1 MLVFDAPG
9 LQNKTWMD
17 IAGVL
22 GKVTLPRR
30 PILLP
35 KTVYSRM
42 TNITFVEKMFVFNCW
57 RQTRERTNPAHLFMG
72 MGKLFVHSSYNES
85 FLPFDTVLYHHC
97 PSIGG
102 WPWGEFVEELIW
114 DYATSMGAVLDVG
127 AGGQKI
133 VLPYYRG
140 GGDIANSNVICGKA
154 VYQEPFSVAHWLG
167 HNKPEDIRAWRK
179 LVQRKFSLSDEQ
191 PRNVS
196 PTSAGVVS
204 RYDKNCVKSL
214 KVAAWKRTEGTALR
228 RMTNMA
234 QVKNL
239 VADYT
244 DIPLIVLNTH
254 SKMLPRDQISVF
266 QSFDILISTHG
277 SQLTNMVFGRENA
290 VYIEVVAVD
299 NDKSFVANGRSFAK
313 AYIYSVGHLP
323 ANNPSLLKE
332 MESCLSTAEECTSF
346 SKKRQF
352 QQLDLIVNISILRR
366 DLEDA
371 LAVLC

>member
-9 LQNKTWMD
+9 IQNKTWMD
-17 IAGVL
+17 IAGIL
-22 GKVTLPRR
+22 GNVTLPRR

-42 TNITFVEKMFVFNCW
+42 TNITFVEKMFVLNCW
-57 RQTRERTNPAHLFMG
+57 RQKRHVTNPAHFFMG

-97 PSIGG
+97 PSTGG

-114 DYATSMGAVLDVG
+114 DYATSRGAVLDVG

-133 VLPYYRG
+133 VLPYEE
-140 GGDIANSNVICGKA
+140 GGDIANSTVICGKA
-154 VYQEPFSVAHWLG
+154 VYQEPFSVALFLG

-179 LVQRKFSLSDEQ
+179 LVQRKFNLS
-191 PRNVS
+191 NVS
-196 PTSAGVVS
+196 PTSAGVIS
-204 RYDKNCVKSL
+204 RYDRNCVKSL
-214 KVAAWKRTEGTALR
+214 KVAAWKRTEGSALR
-228 RMTNMA
+228 HMTNMA

-244 DIPLIVLNTH
+244 DIPLIVLNSH
-254 SKMLPRDQISVF
+254 SKMLPKDQISVF
-266 QSFDILISTHG
+266 RSFDILISTHG
-277 SQLTNMVFGRENA
+277 AQLTNMVFGRENA
-290 VYIEVVAVD
+290 AYIEVVAVP
-299 NDKSFVANGRSFAK
+299 NDWFIRNGRSFAK
-313 AYIYSVGHLP
+313 AYIHSVGHLP
-323 ANNPSLLKE
+323 ANNPNLTKK
-332 MESCLSTAEECTSF
+332 MESCLSTAEECDRVTKWQF
-346 SKKRQF
+346 RQT
-352 QQLDLIVNISILRR
+352 DLIVNISILKR